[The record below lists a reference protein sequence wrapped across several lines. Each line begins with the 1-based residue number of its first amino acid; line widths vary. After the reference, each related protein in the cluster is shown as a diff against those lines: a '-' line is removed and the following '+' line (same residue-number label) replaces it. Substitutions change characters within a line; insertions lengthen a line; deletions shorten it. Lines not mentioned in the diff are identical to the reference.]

1 MSEDLTSHQ
10 GSSLLLTSSP
20 SYTCL
25 VLQRRTTTEELLTA
39 GCGSSYHQFLL
50 EVREPGQCVWGG
62 MWEASGESCG
72 LWGSRENAGRQA
84 DREAGRQTDKQALRQ
99 TGRRMGDRERKQ
111 E

>member
-1 MSEDLTSHQ
+1 M
-10 GSSLLLTSSP
+10 
-20 SYTCL
+20 
-25 VLQRRTTTEELLTA
+25 
-39 GCGSSYHQFLL
+39 
-50 EVREPGQCVWGG
+50 CVGV